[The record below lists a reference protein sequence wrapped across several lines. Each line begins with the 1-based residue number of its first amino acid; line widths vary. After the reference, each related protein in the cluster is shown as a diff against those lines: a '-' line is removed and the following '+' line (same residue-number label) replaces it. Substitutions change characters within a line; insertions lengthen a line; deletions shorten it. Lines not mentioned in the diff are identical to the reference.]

1 MKRGRRRSE
10 GNKGQRRRVG
20 PERYEVT
27 LSPRALAR
35 VLLITAF
42 ALLACH
48 GVLSVYHYRVEE
60 LPWLLIQ
67 LFDVDQENNLA
78 TWFSEFLLLT
88 ACACTWVCARKK
100 RADGDPWV
108 RHWTVLVVGFLLMA
122 IDEVAGVHES
132 INSVIVMTWAIP
144 AGIASLFVGLAFVPF
159 LRHLPRRTALLFVLA
174 GLGFLIG
181 AAGLEI
187 IGNSLVAQK
196 LRDTLEYKLWTL
208 VEEGLE
214 MVGVILFIH
223 TLLSYMREP
232 GANRVDASLELN

>member
-1 MKRGRRRSE
+1 MI
-10 GNKGQRRRVG
+10 
-20 PERYEVT
+20 T
-27 LSPRALAR
+27 AI
-35 VLLITAF
+35 VLLT
-42 ALLACH
+42 CH

-67 LFDVDQENNLA
+67 LFDVDEENNLP

-88 ACACTWVCARKK
+88 ACVCNWLCARKK

-108 RHWTVLVVGFLLMA
+108 RYWYVLVVGFLLMA

-132 INSVIVMTWAIP
+132 INSVIVITWAIP
-144 AGIASLFVGLAFVPF
+144 AGIASLFAGLAFVPF
-159 LRHLPRRTALLFVLA
+159 LRHLPRRTALLFALA

-187 IGNSLVAQK
+187 IGNSLVAQR
-196 LRDTLEYKLWTL
+196 LRNTLEYKLWTL

-214 MVGVILFIH
+214 MSGVILFIH
-223 TLLSYMREP
+223 ALLSYMREP
-232 GANRVDASLELN
+232 GAQSVDAALELN